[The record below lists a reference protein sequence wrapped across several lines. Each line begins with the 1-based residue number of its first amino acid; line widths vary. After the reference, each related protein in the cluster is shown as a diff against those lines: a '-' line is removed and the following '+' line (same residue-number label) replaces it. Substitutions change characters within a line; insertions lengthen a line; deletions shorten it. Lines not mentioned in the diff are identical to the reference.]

1 MNTRALSLFL
11 FGLCL
16 YVSGCVSP
24 AGTAINIATS
34 TAHSAPTLAKS
45 MEDFTPEQEYYLGRG
60 VAATLLGQYRALPA
74 PAVNDYLNLL
84 GQSLARYS
92 TMPNTYGG
100 YRFLLLESSEINAFA
115 APGGLILVTRGLVQC
130 TNNED
135 ELAAV
140 LAHEIAHVQLRH
152 GVGSIKQA
160 RKTEALMTLGS
171 IAASAAPSPV
181 SLSTLNSLF
190 QGAITDMVQT
200 LAVNGYS
207 RGAELEADRAALAIL
222 RGAGYSEAA
231 LASVL
236 RNMSARQTPGSGFG
250 KTHPAPADRLKALG
264 VSGNVPTN
272 PVRQGRFQTALA
284 NIT

>member
-1 MNTRALSLFL
+1 MNTRALPVLV

-16 YVSGCVSP
+16 CVSGCVSP
-24 AGTAINIATS
+24 AGTAINIASATVQ
-34 TAHSAPTLAKS
+34 AAPTLAKS
-45 MEDFTPEQEYYLGRG
+45 AEDFSPEQEYYLGRG
-60 VAATLLGQYRALPA
+60 VTATMLGRYRPLRA
-74 PAVNDYLNLL
+74 PAANDYLNLL

-100 YRFLLLESSEINAFA
+100 YHFLLLDSSEINAFA

-130 TNNED
+130 AHNED

-181 SLSTLNSLF
+181 SLSSLNSLF
-190 QGAITDMVQT
+190 GGAINDMVQT
-200 LAVNGYS
+200 MAVNGYS
-207 RGAELEADRAALAIL
+207 RGAELEADQAALAIL
-222 RGAGYSEAA
+222 RGAGYPEAA
-231 LASVL
+231 LASML
-236 RNMSARQTPGSGFG
+236 RNMSARVTPGAGFG
-250 KTHPAPADRLKALG
+250 KTHPSPADRLKALG
-264 VSGNVPTN
+264 VSGSVSAN
-272 PVRQGRFQTALA
+272 PVRQERFQAALA
-284 NIT
+284 DVR